1 MGIRTFFARI
11 LVVMTLVY
19 TVANLI
25 VVSVNYQSRESYWS
39 LFEAYQQSVQWQ
51 EAREAVVQ
59 LVELEESIPVD
70 RVKMLASLPLPL
82 GCCESERSL
91 VLESLGGDS
100 SDLGAN
106 RYRSAAAWEK
116 LLRAQRLSLS
126 KARQEFSSEI
136 AIRNWMI
143 PGLSALALAM
153 VLLISWTILKAKV
166 IAPTEKLAH
175 YVNRLLRGRK
185 SQALDLD
192 GAPSELAALYNAFDL
207 TIGDYR
213 GQLNAQRERVLEMSD
228 ESDLLEMQIQSLVEM
243 SERAALILDVSGAV
257 RTWNRRMI
265 TLTGVSKNQ
274 ALRSLFSNDYLDVA
288 SQEIFDVAMQT
299 ARAGKL
305 PDEFG
310 CVLMLR
316 GRREVRVTI
325 QLSPQVEPGLG
336 VNRILCVVNQ
346 ERDEAKY
353 DSKSIL
359 DENPTLKQSPLI
371 EYLGSLEKGVSEV
384 MVSGLA
390 LSEFELQRRQKAFA
404 HTLSWVNA
412 NKPTRVDTPI
422 DVTELMTHLV
432 SLLVPKCQ
440 EMDIELE
447 TELNADKAM
456 CNISAGAM
464 VEIFNALSRNA
475 FDAIQIKG
483 AGKRKVSITSE
494 YRDAL
499 FIMQVADSGLGFTDI
514 ALEKGFD
521 PFFTTKADQGAF
533 GLGLTHAKYL
543 TEIVGG
549 GLGLNNVRLRQGAIV
564 TLELPVTEAN
574 SL

>member
-1 MGIRTFFARI
+1 MGIRSFFARI
-11 LVVMTLVY
+11 LAVMTLVY
-19 TVANLI
+19 VVTNLI
-25 VVSVNYQSRESYWS
+25 VFSVNYQSREAYWA
-39 LFEAYQQSVQWQ
+39 LFEAYQHSVEWQ
-51 EAREAVVQ
+51 ETREAIAQ
-59 LVELEESIPVD
+59 LVELDEPIPAE
-70 RVKMLASLPLPL
+70 RVKMLASLPLPM

-91 VLESLGGDS
+91 VLESLEGDA
-100 SDLGAN
+100 SDLGVK
-106 RYRSAAAWEK
+106 RYRSAAAWER

-126 KARQEFSSEI
+126 KARQEFASEI

-153 VLLISWTILKAKV
+153 VLLISWAILKARV

-175 YVNRLLRGRK
+175 YVKRLLRGRT
-185 SQALDLD
+185 SPALDLA
-192 GAPSELAALYNAFDL
+192 GAPSELGALYNAFDL

-228 ESDLLEMQIQSLVEM
+228 ESDLLGMQIQSLVEM

-265 TLTGVSKNQ
+265 TLTGVSKSQ
-274 ALRSLFSNDYLDVA
+274 ALRSLFSNDYLDA
-288 SQEIFDVAMQT
+288 RSQEIFDVAMQA

-310 CVLMLR
+310 CALMLR

-336 VNRILCVVNQ
+336 VNRILCIVSE
-346 ERDEAKY
+346 ERDEVI
-353 DSKSIL
+353 DESK
-359 DENPTLKQSPLI
+359 PTLDDDRTLEKSPLV
-371 EYLGSLEKGVSEV
+371 EYIGSLEKGVSEL
-384 MVSGLA
+384 MESGLA
-390 LSEFELQRRQKAFA
+390 ISEFELQRRQKAFA
-404 HTLSWVNA
+404 HTLAWVNA
-412 NKPTRVDTPI
+412 NKHVRVDTPI
-422 DVTELMTHLV
+422 DVTELLTHLV

-447 TELNADKAM
+447 TELNAGQAM
-456 CNISAGAM
+456 SNISAGAM
-464 VEIFNALSRNA
+464 VEIFNALSANA

-483 AGKRKVSITSE
+483 AGKRKIGITTE

-499 FIMQVADSGLGFTDI
+499 FSMQIVDSGMGFADE

-521 PFFTTKADQGAF
+521 PFFTTKADRGAF

-543 TEIVGG
+543 AEMVGG
-549 GLGLNNVRLRQGAIV
+549 GLRLNKGRLGQGAIV
-564 TLELPVTEAN
+564 TLELPVTAAN
-574 SL
+574 SV